1 MNAARLTC
9 TGEKVIIMISAL
21 VDPFTF
27 AFMQRGLVASLIV
40 GIICSLIGCFVVIR
54 SMAFLGDAMAHAILP
69 GIAIAYIL
77 GSSLISGALIA
88 AVVIALG
95 IGFLSKQAKIKEDTA
110 IGILFTAALAVGI
123 AIMSTIRTFAIDLTH
138 ILFGNILGISNKDL
152 IFIAAMGGVIL
163 ILLIIFF
170 KEFMIIS
177 FDPVFAFTQKI
188 PVNFFNNFLL
198 ILLSLTIVISIQA
211 VGVVLV
217 TAMLVTP
224 GAAAYLISKKLKQM
238 MFISAG
244 FGMLSSVAGLYLSYY
259 ANIASGSAIVLSA
272 TAIFLL
278 VFLFSPSK
286 GLLIKKIKSSVRRNQ
301 V

>member
-1 MNAARLTC
+1 MNAARP
-9 TGEKVIIMISAL
+9 TGTETEEIMMISAL

-27 AFMQRGLVASLIV
+27 AFMQRGLITSLIV
-40 GIICSLIGCFVVIR
+40 GITCSLIGCFVVIR

-88 AVVIALG
+88 AVIIALG

-138 ILFGNILGISNKDL
+138 ILFGNILGVSSKDV
-152 IFIAAMGGVIL
+152 IFVAAMGGAIL
-163 ILLIIFF
+163 ILIIIFF
-170 KEFMIIS
+170 KEFMVIS

-198 ILLSLTIVISIQA
+198 ILLSLTIVISIQS

-224 GAAAYLISKKLKQM
+224 GAACLLISKKLKQM
-238 MFISAG
+238 MLISAG
-244 FGMLSSVAGLYLSYY
+244 FGILSSVAGLYLSYY

-272 TAIFLL
+272 TAIFLV
-278 VFLFSPSK
+278 VFLFSPGK
-286 GLLIKKIKSSVRRNQ
+286 GLLIRKIKNLARNRRS
-301 V
+301 

>member
-1 MNAARLTC
+1 
-9 TGEKVIIMISAL
+9 MISAL

>member
-1 MNAARLTC
+1 
-9 TGEKVIIMISAL
+9 MISAL
-21 VDPFTF
+21 LDPFAF
-27 AFMQRGLVASLIV
+27 AFMQRGLIASLIV

-77 GSSLISGALIA
+77 GSSLILGALIA
-88 AVVIALG
+88 AVIIALG

-123 AIMSTIRTFAIDLTH
+123 AIMSTIRAFAIDLTH
-138 ILFGNILGISNKDL
+138 ILFGNILGVSNKDV
-152 IFIAAMGGVIL
+152 IFVAVMGGIIL

-188 PVNFFNNFLL
+188 RVNFFNNFLL
-198 ILLSLTIVISIQA
+198 ILLSLTIVISIQT

-224 GAAAYLISKKLKQM
+224 GAAAYLISRKLKQM

-244 FGMLSSVAGLYLSYY
+244 FGILASIAGLYLSYY
-259 ANIASGSAIVLSA
+259 ANISSGSAIVLSA
-272 TAIFLL
+272 TVIFLV
-278 VFLFSPSK
+278 VFLFSPGK
-286 GLLIKKIKSSVRRNQ
+286 GLLIKKIKSFVRSRQ

>member
-1 MNAARLTC
+1 MNAVPLTSISMK
-9 TGEKVIIMISAL
+9 GLAMISAL
-21 VDPFTF
+21 IDPFTF
-27 AFMQRGLVASLIV
+27 AFMQRGLIAALIV

-77 GSSLISGALIA
+77 GSSLILGALIA
-88 AVVIALG
+88 AVIIALG

-123 AIMSTIRTFAIDLTH
+123 AIMSTIRAFAIDLTH
-138 ILFGNILGISNKDL
+138 ILFGNILGVSNKDV
-152 IFIAAMGGVIL
+152 IFVAAMGGAIL

-198 ILLSLTIVISIQA
+198 ILLSLTIVISIQS

-224 GAAAYLISKKLKQM
+224 GAAAYLISRKLKQM

-244 FGMLSSVAGLYLSYY
+244 FGILASIAGLYLSYY
-259 ANIASGSAIVLSA
+259 ANISSGSA
-272 TAIFLL
+272 
-278 VFLFSPSK
+278 
-286 GLLIKKIKSSVRRNQ
+286 
-301 V
+301 

>member
-1 MNAARLTC
+1 MNAAPLTSISMKGL
-9 TGEKVIIMISAL
+9 TMISAII
-21 VDPFTF
+21 DPFTF
-27 AFMQRGLVASLIV
+27 AFMQRGLIAALIV

-77 GSSLISGALIA
+77 GSSLILGALIA
-88 AVVIALG
+88 AVIIALG

-123 AIMSTIRTFAIDLTH
+123 AIMSTIRAFAIDLTH
-138 ILFGNILGISNKDL
+138 ILFGNILGVSNKDV
-152 IFIAAMGGVIL
+152 IFVALMGGIIL

-188 PVNFFNNFLL
+188 RVNFFNNFLL
-198 ILLSLTIVISIQA
+198 ILLSLTIVISIQT

-224 GAAAYLISKKLKQM
+224 GAAAYLISRKLKQM

-244 FGMLSSVAGLYLSYY
+244 FGILSSIAGLYLSYY
-259 ANIASGSAIVLSA
+259 ANISSGSAIVLSA
-272 TAIFLL
+272 TVIFLV
-278 VFLFSPSK
+278 VFLFSPGK
-286 GLLIKKIKSSVRRNQ
+286 GLLIKKIKSFARSRQ

>member
-1 MNAARLTC
+1 M
-9 TGEKVIIMISAL
+9 KMISAL
-21 VDPFTF
+21 LDPFAF
-27 AFMQRGLVASLIV
+27 AFMQRGLIASLIV

-138 ILFGNILGISNKDL
+138 ILFGNILGISSKDV
-152 IFIAAMGGVIL
+152 IFVAAMGGAIL

-198 ILLSLTIVISIQA
+198 ILLSLTIVISIQI

-224 GAAAYLISKKLKQM
+224 GAAAYLISKRLKYM

-244 FGMLSSVAGLYLSYY
+244 FGILSSVAGLYLSYY

-272 TAIFLL
+272 TAIFLI
-278 VFLFSPSK
+278 VFLFSPGK
-286 GLLIKKIKSSVRRNQ
+286 GLLIKKIKSFARKKQ
-301 V
+301 I

>member
-1 MNAARLTC
+1 MSAALLISIKT
-9 TGEKVIIMISAL
+9 KVVLMFSWIIN
-21 VDPFTF
+21 PFTF
-27 AFMQRGLVASLIV
+27 AFMQRGLIAALIV

-69 GIAIAYIL
+69 GIAIAYKL
-77 GSSLISGALIA
+77 GSSLISGALVA
-88 AVVIALG
+88 AIIIALG

-110 IGILFTAALAVGI
+110 IGILFTAALAAGI

-138 ILFGNILGISNKDL
+138 ILFGNILGVSSKDV
-152 IFIAAMGGVIL
+152 IFVAALGAAIL

-177 FDPVFAFTQKI
+177 FDPVFAYTQKI
-188 PVNFFNNFLL
+188 KVNFFNNFLL
-198 ILLSLTIVISIQA
+198 ILLSLTIVISIQV

-224 GAAAYLISKKLKQM
+224 GAAAYLISKKLKHM

-244 FGMLSSVAGLYLSYY
+244 IGILSSISGLYLSYY

-272 TAIFLL
+272 TAIFIS
-278 VFLFSPSK
+278 VFLFSPGK
-286 GLLIKKIKSSVRRNQ
+286 GLLIKKIKSFVRNRKN
-301 V
+301 

>member
-1 MNAARLTC
+1 
-9 TGEKVIIMISAL
+9 MISAL
-21 VDPFTF
+21 LDPFAF
-27 AFMQRGLVASLIV
+27 AFMQRGLIASLIV

-138 ILFGNILGISNKDL
+138 ILFGNILGISSKDV
-152 IFIAAMGGVIL
+152 IFVAAMGGAIL

-198 ILLSLTIVISIQA
+198 ILLSLTIVISIQI

-224 GAAAYLISKKLKQM
+224 GAAAYLISKRLKYM

-244 FGMLSSVAGLYLSYY
+244 FGILSSVAGLYLSYY

-272 TAIFLL
+272 TAIFLI
-278 VFLFSPSK
+278 VFLFSPGK
-286 GLLIKKIKSSVRRNQ
+286 GLLIKKIKSFARKKQ
-301 V
+301 I